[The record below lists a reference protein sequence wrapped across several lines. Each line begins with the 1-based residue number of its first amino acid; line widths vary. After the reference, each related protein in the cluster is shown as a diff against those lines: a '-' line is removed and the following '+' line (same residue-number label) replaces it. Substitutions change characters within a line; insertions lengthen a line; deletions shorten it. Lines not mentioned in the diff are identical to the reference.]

1 MTDPLGHAAA
11 GAGPGP
17 APAAS
22 LPPPARARRFWP
34 SAIER
39 RIALRYLTGRKAS
52 RFASLNTRIAIAGV
66 AIGVAALIVVMGV
79 INGLH
84 DDLRDKILVGNPH
97 LHVLTIGAN
106 LRMDDWQ
113 AVLDT
118 VRTDPDVVA
127 AAPEV
132 LVKSVVANAANY
144 PVAVDIVGLD
154 PDTGS
159 VAVTPL
165 PKAVSEGG
173 LEFKTTIDSVEGGIV
188 LGYRLA
194 EMLSVYPGDV
204 IRAVSFNDARTI
216 NRALGVP
223 TIRPWV
229 FEVVGT
235 FNTGMYQ
242 YDAGF
247 AVLRLDVAQRFAGL
261 GQAVSGLQVRVRD
274 PWTADVVARRLADRL
289 GWPNRTMAWQE
300 QNASLFG
307 AMKLEKL
314 GMALV
319 IAFITL
325 VAAFNIIG
333 TLTMIVGERT
343 REIGILLAMGLTPR
357 AIGRLFVAQGA
368 TIGVVGTSLGL
379 ITGFALAFVID
390 GSELIKIDPSIYF
403 IDHLPVSI
411 QALDVV
417 AVVAVSLLIALAAT
431 IPASRY
437 ASRLEP
443 VDAIRHE

>member
-1 MTDPLGHAAA
+1 MMTG
-11 GAGPGP
+11 
-17 APAAS
+17 
-22 LPPPARARRFWP
+22 ARATGIRTPRVRARAGFWP
-34 SAIER
+34 SMIER
-39 RIALRYLTGRKAS
+39 RIAVRYLTGRKAS
-52 RFASLNTRIAIAGV
+52 RFASLNTKIAIAGV
-66 AIGVAALIVVMGV
+66 AIGVAALVVVMGI

-97 LHVLTIGAN
+97 IHVLTFGPN
-106 LRMDDWQ
+106 LKMDDWR
-113 AVLDT
+113 AVVDS

-132 LVKSVVANAANY
+132 LVKSVITNSAHYPAAID
-144 PVAVDIVGLD
+144 VIGID
-154 PDTGS
+154 PDTGRGS
-159 VAVTPL
+159 VISL
-165 PKAVSEGG
+165 PTAISEGG
-173 LEFKTTIDSVEGGIV
+173 FDFKTTSDTVDGAIV

-194 EMLSVYPGDV
+194 EQLSVYPGEV
-204 IRAVSFNDARTI
+204 VLLVSFDDARTI

-223 TIRPWV
+223 SFRTWI
-229 FEVVGT
+229 FEVTGT
-235 FNTGMYQ
+235 FNTGMFQ

-247 AVLRLDVAQRFAGL
+247 AVMRLDQAQRFAGL
-261 GQAVSGLQVRVRD
+261 GEAVSGVQVKVRD
-274 PWTADVVARRLADRL
+274 AWRAEEVSLRLADRL
-289 GWPNRTMAWQE
+289 GYPYRTVPWQE

-319 IAFITL
+319 IAFISV

-357 AIGRLFVAQGA
+357 SIGRVFVAQGA
-368 TIGVVGTSLGL
+368 TIGIVGTSIGLVLGA
-379 ITGFALAFVID
+379 ALAFLID
-390 GSELIKIDPSIYF
+390 GSELIRIDPSIYF

-411 QALDVV
+411 ELLDVL
-417 AVVAVSLLIALAAT
+417 AVTAVSLFIALAAT
-431 IPASRY
+431 IPASRF
-437 ASRLEP
+437 ASRLQP

>member
-1 MTDPLGHAAA
+1 
-11 GAGPGP
+11 
-17 APAAS
+17 
-22 LPPPARARRFWP
+22 
-34 SAIER
+34 
-39 RIALRYLTGRKAS
+39 
-52 RFASLNTRIAIAGV
+52 
-66 AIGVAALIVVMGV
+66 
-79 INGLH
+79 
-84 DDLRDKILVGNPH
+84 
-97 LHVLTIGAN
+97 
-106 LRMDDWQ
+106 
-113 AVLDT
+113 
-118 VRTDPDVVA
+118 
-127 AAPEV
+127 
-132 LVKSVVANAANY
+132 
-144 PVAVDIVGLD
+144 
-154 PDTGS
+154 
-159 VAVTPL
+159 
-165 PKAVSEGG
+165 
-173 LEFKTTIDSVEGGIV
+173 
-188 LGYRLA
+188 
-194 EMLSVYPGDV
+194 
-204 IRAVSFNDARTI
+204 
-216 NRALGVP
+216 
-223 TIRPWV
+223 
-229 FEVVGT
+229 
-235 FNTGMYQ
+235 
-242 YDAGF
+242 
-247 AVLRLDVAQRFAGL
+247 
-261 GQAVSGLQVRVRD
+261 LQVRVRD

-289 GWPNRTMAWQE
+289 GWPNRTIAWQE

-379 ITGFALAFVID
+379 IAGFVLAFVID

-411 QALDVV
+411 EAPDVI

>member
-1 MTDPLGHAAA
+1 MPARGHR
-11 GAGPGP
+11 
-17 APAAS
+17 
-22 LPPPARARRFWP
+22 PPPAGGWLP

-39 RIALRYLTGRKAS
+39 RIAVRYLTGRKAS
-52 RFASLNTRIAIAGV
+52 PFASLNTRIAVAGV
-66 AIGVAALIVVMGV
+66 AIGVAALVVVMGI

-97 LHVLTIGAN
+97 IHVLTFGPN
-106 LRMDDWQ
+106 LKVDDWR
-113 AVLDT
+113 AVIDS
-118 VRTDPDVVA
+118 VRLDPDVVA

-132 LVKSVVANAANY
+132 LVKSVIANSSNY
-144 PVAVDIVGLD
+144 PAAVDVIGVD

-159 VAVTPL
+159 MAVTPL
-165 PKAVSEGG
+165 PSVISKGG
-173 LEFKTTIDSVEGGIV
+173 FEFKTTIDSVDGAIV

-194 EMLSVYPGDV
+194 EQLSTYPGEV
-204 IRAVSFNDARTI
+204 VRLVSFDNARKI

-223 TIRPWV
+223 SFRTWL
-229 FEVVGT
+229 FEVTGT
-235 FNTGMYQ
+235 FNTGMFQ

-247 AVLRLDVAQRFAGL
+247 AVMRLDEAQRFAGL
-261 GQAVSGLQVRVRD
+261 GDAVSGVQVRVTDAWR
-274 PWTADVVARRLADRL
+274 ADEVAARLSDRL
-289 GWPNRTMAWQE
+289 GYPYRTVPWQE

-319 IAFITL
+319 IAFISV

-357 AIGRLFVAQGA
+357 SIGRIFVAQGA
-368 TIGVVGTSLGL
+368 TIGIVGTTIGLVLG
-379 ITGFALAFVID
+379 GVVAFLID
-390 GSELIKIDPSIYF
+390 GSELIRIDPSIYF

-411 QALDVV
+411 EILDVV
-417 AVVAVSLLIALAAT
+417 AVTIVSLLIALAAT
-431 IPASRY
+431 YPASRF
-437 ASRLEP
+437 ASRLQP